1 MQVLQGKYLEQVTS
15 PKGNLKALKIETPE
29 GVRTI
34 HLPKALREVAK
45 QELVLGDMLRV
56 WSTAKGNDKAKEPC
70 ALQLIPLNPKD
81 RLPVPTNE
89 THKTDAQKA
98 DKVRSPKKSKLK
110 QAKQKKSKQK
120 KAKKQMTVQLCQK
133 KNCCKKGGTKL
144 WQTFEQAAQSTSPD
158 QPVFVL
164 EAVGCLGG
172 CKRGPNLRVLPG
184 NTKHYHVQPKDVQAL
199 LRKHRK

>member
-15 PKGNLKALKIETPE
+15 PKGNLKALKIETSE
-29 GVRTI
+29 GIQTI
-34 HLPKALREVAK
+34 HLPKALREIAQ
-45 QELVLGDMLRV
+45 QELVLGDTLRV
-56 WSTAKGNDKAKEPC
+56 WSTAKGNDKEKEPC
-70 ALQLIPLNPKD
+70 ALQLIPLNPKAS
-81 RLPVPTNE
+81 LPVPTD
-89 THKTDAQKA
+89 TASKTDTQK
-98 DKVRSPKKSKLK
+98 DEKVRSPKKSEL
-110 QAKQKKSKQK
+110 KKSKQK

-144 WQTFEQAAQSTSPD
+144 WQTFEQVAQSNSSD
-158 QPVFVL
+158 QPVFTL

-199 LRKHRK
+199 LKKHRQ